1 VIFFLIF
8 LYNAEKTNIEWK
20 GIMSSIPKL
29 VLFDLDGTIYVSG
42 KLINGAKELL
52 LKLGDSGINYGFMTN
67 NSSVNPDDYLEKLC
81 KIGLP
86 AKKQNI
92 ITSCEATI
100 LMLKEF
106 KLGKNL
112 YIVGT
117 ERFKKYLAENHYYH
131 DAENPSAVLVGFDLE
146 LTFEKL
152 TQAVRFLTNG
162 VPLFASHPDTVCPS
176 SAGPIPDAGM
186 VLAALLAGSGVQPTA
201 IAGKPYKW
209 ILQVAQQRFNA
220 DSAETVIVGDRLAT
234 DILMANNFGMR
245 SALVL
250 SGVSKLADLEKFSHK
265 PNIIV
270 SSVEQ
275 LIEKFWFDKSVWTK

>member
-1 VIFFLIF
+1 ML
-8 LYNAEKTNIEWK
+8 
-20 GIMSSIPKL
+20 SIPKL
-29 VLFDLDGTIYVSG
+29 VLFDLDGTIYISG
-42 KLINGAKELL
+42 KLIYGTKELL
-52 LKLGDSGINYGFMTN
+52 LKLSDSGINYGFMTN
-67 NSSVNPDDYLEKLC
+67 NSSVNPDDYLDKLC

-86 AKKQNI
+86 AVKQNI
-92 ITSCEATI
+92 ITSCQATI

-106 KLGKNL
+106 KLGRNL

-117 ERFKKYLAENHYYH
+117 ERFKKYLAENQYYH
-131 DAENPSAVLVGFDLE
+131 DAESPSAVLVGFDLE

-209 ILQVAQQRFNA
+209 ILQVAQQQFNVGS
-220 DSAETVIVGDRLAT
+220 DETVIVGDRLAT
-234 DILMANNFGMR
+234 DILMANKFGMK

-250 SGVSKLADLEKFSHK
+250 SGVSKISDIEKFTHK
-265 PNIIV
+265 PDVIV
-270 SSVEQ
+270 DSVEQ
-275 LIEKFWFDKSVWTK
+275 LIDKYWFGTPVWAQRYE